1 MACRLVKT
9 DRIPERARFPAV
21 DAHNHLW
28 SDWTRMDEIVGA
40 MDAAGVACCS
50 DLTANLDLRL
60 AEGGYTFRKGRI
72 ETFFERAAAG
82 RPGRFYCF
90 TTATFSRPFT
100 EPLFTDAR
108 AFVEETVEL
117 LRAHVRLGARGLKI
131 LKELGLRY
139 RDAGGNILF
148 ADDPRLAPIW
158 EEAGRL
164 GVPVLIH
171 QSDPAAF
178 FEPVTP
184 ENEHFETLKKF
195 PSWSFADP
203 LFPRKD
209 TLLEHRDRLVRN
221 HPRTMFILPHVAN
234 LPEDLGCVSR
244 LLDACPNAF
253 IDFSA
258 RTDELGRQ
266 PYSAR
271 DFFIRHSDRILFGT
285 DMPVSTNVY
294 RYHFRFLETRD
305 EFFIPPDYDGTFGRH
320 RWKVYGLGLPDD
332 VLKRVYNENAM
343 RLIPGL
349 RDEIGGRV

>member
-9 DRIPERARFPAV
+9 DHIPERARFPAV

-28 SDWTRMDEIVGA
+28 SDWDRLGEIARAMDE
-40 MDAAGVACCS
+40 AGVACCS
-50 DLTANLDLRL
+50 DLTANLDLRM
-60 AEGGYTFRKGRI
+60 AGGGYSFQAGRI
-72 ETFFERAAAG
+72 ETFFERAAAAH
-82 RPGRFYCF
+82 PGRFYCF
-90 TTATFSRPFT
+90 TTATFSRPFS

-108 AFVEETVEL
+108 AFAEETVEM
-117 LRAHVRLGARGLKI
+117 LREHVRLGARGLKI

-139 RDAGGNILF
+139 RDAGGNIVF
-148 ADDPRLAPIW
+148 ADDPRLAPVW

-171 QSDPAAF
+171 QSDPIAF

-184 ENEHFETLKKF
+184 ENEHFDTLRKY
-195 PSWSFADP
+195 PSWSFAGP
-203 LFPRKD
+203 EFPRKEA
-209 TLLEHRDRLVRN
+209 LLEHRDRLVRN
-221 HPRTMFILPHVAN
+221 HPRTVFILPHVAN
-234 LPEDLGCVSR
+234 QPEDLGYVSR
-244 LLDACPNAF
+244 LLDSCPNAF

-271 DFFIRHSDRILFGT
+271 DFFLRHSGRILFGI
-285 DMPVSTNVY
+285 DMPVSAELY

-320 RWKVYGLGLPDD
+320 RWKVHGLGLPDA
-332 VLKRVYNENAM
+332 VLKRVYHENAM
-343 RLIPGL
+343 LIIPGL
-349 RDEIGGRV
+349 RDEMVGRI